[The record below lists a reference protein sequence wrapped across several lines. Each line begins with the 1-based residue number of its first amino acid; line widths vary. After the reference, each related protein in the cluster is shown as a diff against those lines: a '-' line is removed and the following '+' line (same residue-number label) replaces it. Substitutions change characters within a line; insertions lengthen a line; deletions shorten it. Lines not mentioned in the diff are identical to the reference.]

1 MASQLFTSQSI
12 HKIIQ
17 GDFSFLYTLINNYL
31 SLNNHSIKIADIFES
46 TFKQCKKDYK
56 SEYFLRI
63 LLHKNY
69 FKKNTITTQP

>member
-56 SEYFLRI
+56 SEYFF
-63 LLHKNY
+63 KNIVAQKL
-69 FKKNTITTQP
+69 F